1 MFIEALVLIVLATF
15 VLESILDE
23 LNQRSAQNAP
33 DPLVAHLYDAKERD
47 RSISYGRERNQL
59 GLLMGAVTTVAMILA
74 LAFGW
79 FADLDA
85 FISERVDNSILVSLL
100 FIGALGFISWIL
112 SLPFAIRSTFVI
124 EAKYG
129 FNKSTPKTF
138 ILDTVK
144 GTLVGVLIGGALL
157 GAVTWLYERFTD
169 RFWLYAWLLV
179 AGFSIFMFM
188 FGTKLILPLF
198 NKLTPLEDG
207 ELKSDISK
215 YCQSQ
220 GYALGNLFVMDGS
233 KRSTKANAFFSGMG
247 KSKTIVLFDT
257 LIEKLNREEIVAV
270 LAHEIGHY
278 KRKHTLAMFIASN
291 LQSLAIFAL
300 LGWALQYDEL
310 SRALGAQE
318 GKFHLSALTFF
329 LLLTPLQL
337 LLGLLNNSLSR
348 RNEFD
353 ADDFAA
359 LTYKR
364 EPMRTALSKISTDS
378 LANLTPH
385 PLYVAFNY
393 THPPLVERLKNV
405 G

>member
-1 MFIEALVLIVLATF
+1 MLIEALVLIVLATF

-179 AGFSIFMFM
+179 AGFSIFMP
-188 FGTKLILPLF
+188 TWP
-198 NKLTPLEDG
+198 
-207 ELKSDISK
+207 
-215 YCQSQ
+215 
-220 GYALGNLFVMDGS
+220 
-233 KRSTKANAFFSGMG
+233 
-247 KSKTIVLFDT
+247 
-257 LIEKLNREEIVAV
+257 
-270 LAHEIGHY
+270 
-278 KRKHTLAMFIASN
+278 
-291 LQSLAIFAL
+291 
-300 LGWALQYDEL
+300 
-310 SRALGAQE
+310 
-318 GKFHLSALTFF
+318 
-329 LLLTPLQL
+329 
-337 LLGLLNNSLSR
+337 
-348 RNEFD
+348 
-353 ADDFAA
+353 
-359 LTYKR
+359 
-364 EPMRTALSKISTDS
+364 
-378 LANLTPH
+378 
-385 PLYVAFNY
+385 
-393 THPPLVERLKNV
+393 
-405 G
+405 